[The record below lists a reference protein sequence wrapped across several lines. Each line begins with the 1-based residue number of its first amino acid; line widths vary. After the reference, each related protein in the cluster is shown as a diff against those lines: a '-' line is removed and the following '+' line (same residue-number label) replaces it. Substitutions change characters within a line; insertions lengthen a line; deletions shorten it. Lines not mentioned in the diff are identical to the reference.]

1 MEMKSN
7 EEWSLQLWT
16 QFMQFRKKP
25 EKSSGPQQDL
35 NPWPRNAVSM
45 VFAKNAW
52 DHDPIL
58 AHTHTQ
64 KKKRLHLKSLATE
77 ASKTKK
83 K

>member
-58 AHTHTQ
+58 AQTHE
-64 KKKRLHLKSLATE
+64 KKKTE
-77 ASKTKK
+77 TPAFKESCGWSKQD
-83 K
+83 

>member
-1 MEMKSN
+1 MKSN
-7 EEWSLQLWT
+7 AEWSSQLWT

-35 NPWPRNAVSM
+35 NPRHRNAVSM

-52 DHDPIL
+52 DQDPIL
-58 AHTHTQ
+58 AQTHE
-64 KKKRLHLKSLATE
+64 KKRQKRLHLKSLAAE